1 MWRRQVQAL
10 LNGYDLTGY
19 IDGSIVVPP
28 ATITANGAVT
38 VNPAFKHWQRQDQL
52 IYSALLG
59 AISISVQPILSRT
72 TTSAEIWTKLMDT
85 YAKPSWS
92 HIQQLR
98 QQIKQWKK
106 DTKSIDEFFQGLV
119 MRFDQLALLGKPME
133 SEEQMEVIV
142 EGLSDDYK
150 QVIDQ
155 IQGREV
161 PPSLTEIHEKLL
173 NHEVKL
179 QAAASSLPIS
189 ANAASYRPPANNKH
203 NNSNNYRGQNRN
215 NNNRG
220 ANSYQQPRN
229 DQPSSRGYQ
238 GKCQICGVF
247 GHSARRC
254 SQLQM
259 SGAYSTPSPSQY
271 PNATVPWQPRAN
283 MAAMSY
289 NPWLLDSGATHHLTT
304 DLNNLALHQPYNGGE
319 EVTIADGSTLP
330 ITHTGSSTLS
340 TQSRSL
346 ALNNILYVPNLHKNL
361 ISVYKLCNAN
371 KVSVEFFPA
380 HFQVKDLSTGA
391 RLLQG
396 RTKDELY
403 EWPVP
408 SNTPISLFASPTPKT
423 TLPSWHSRLGH
434 PSPPVLKSLVSQF
447 SLPVSNSSQKHFP
460 CSHCLINKSHKL
472 PFYSNTIISYTPL
485 EYVYSDVWTSPVTSV
500 DNFKYYLIL
509 VDHYTRYTWL
519 YPLKQKSQV
528 RETFVAFKALVE
540 NRFQTKIRTL
550 YSDNGGEF
558 IALRQFL
565 LTHGISHLTSLPHTP
580 EHNGIAERKHR
591 HILETGLTLLTQ
603 ASIPTSYWTYAFGT
617 AVYLINRLPS
627 SVLNNESPYSKLF
640 KTSPNYLKLRVFGC
654 SCFPWLRPYTNH
666 KLERRSQPCVFLG
679 YSLTQSA
686 YLCLDR
692 SSGRVYT
699 SRHVQF
705 VEDQFPFSISDTHS
719 VSNSSPEE
727 ASPSCHQPPSRIP
740 IQSSSPPLVQA
751 PSSLP
756 PLSSDSHRRP
766 NAETSSSS
774 SSTNND
780 VVVSKDNTQVDN
792 RNNFIGP
799 TSSSSAQSQNNSNPS
814 SSIQTQNEPNPSPSP
829 TPQNSSPESSPS
841 SSTSATS
848 TVPNPPPPPP
858 TNNHPMRTRAKN
870 HITKPKTK
878 LSLLAKTVQTRPQIP
893 NTVNQ
898 ALRDEKW
905 RNAMGEEINA
915 QIRNNT
921 FELVPPKP
929 NQNVISTKWI
939 FTLKYLPNGTLDRY
953 KARLV
958 ARGFRQQYGLHY
970 SETFSPVVKSLTIRL
985 VLQLAVSRSWTI
997 KQLDVNN
1004 AFLQGT
1010 LTDEVYVT
1018 QPPGF
1023 IDPDRPHHVCR
1034 LKKAL
1039 YGLKQAPRAWY
1050 QELRNFVCSLG
1061 FTNSLADTS
1070 VFVYINDIQIV
1081 YCLVYVDDIIVTGSS
1096 DALVMAFITALSRRF
1111 SLKDPT
1117 DLVYFLG
1124 IEATRTS
1131 QGLHLMQHK
1140 YVYDLLS
1147 RMKMLDAKPVS
1158 TPMATHPKLSLY
1170 SGIALDE
1177 PGEYRTVIGSLQY
1190 LAFTRPDI
1198 AYAVNRLSQFMHR
1211 PTDIHWQAAKR
1222 VLRYLAGTATHGILL
1237 RSNSPLSLH
1246 AFSDADWAGDNDDF
1260 VSTNAYIV
1268 YLGSTPIAW
1277 SSKKQKGV
1285 ARSSTEAEYRAV
1297 ANTTSEI
1304 RWVCSLLT
1312 ELGITLPKMPV
1323 IYCDNVGATYLS
1335 ANPVFHSRM
1344 KHLALDYHFIR
1355 DNVSAGALRVSHIS
1369 THDQLAD
1376 ALTKPLPRQHFLQ
1389 FSSKIGVSK
1398 LPPS

>member
-1 MWRRQVQAL
+1 
-10 LNGYDLTGY
+10 
-19 IDGSIVVPP
+19 
-28 ATITANGAVT
+28 
-38 VNPAFKHWQRQDQL
+38 
-52 IYSALLG
+52 
-59 AISISVQPILSRT
+59 
-72 TTSAEIWTKLMDT
+72 
-85 YAKPSWS
+85 
-92 HIQQLR
+92 
-98 QQIKQWKK
+98 
-106 DTKSIDEFFQGLV
+106 
-119 MRFDQLALLGKPME
+119 
-133 SEEQMEVIV
+133 
-142 EGLSDDYK
+142 
-150 QVIDQ
+150 
-155 IQGREV
+155 
-161 PPSLTEIHEKLL
+161 
-173 NHEVKL
+173 
-179 QAAASSLPIS
+179 
-189 ANAASYRPPANNKH
+189 
-203 NNSNNYRGQNRN
+203 
-215 NNNRG
+215 
-220 ANSYQQPRN
+220 
-229 DQPSSRGYQ
+229 
-238 GKCQICGVF
+238 
-247 GHSARRC
+247 
-254 SQLQM
+254 
-259 SGAYSTPSPSQY
+259 
-271 PNATVPWQPRAN
+271 
-283 MAAMSY
+283 
-289 NPWLLDSGATHHLTT
+289 
-304 DLNNLALHQPYNGGE
+304 
-319 EVTIADGSTLP
+319 
-330 ITHTGSSTLS
+330 
-340 TQSRSL
+340 
-346 ALNNILYVPNLHKNL
+346 
-361 ISVYKLCNAN
+361 
-371 KVSVEFFPA
+371 
-380 HFQVKDLSTGA
+380 
-391 RLLQG
+391 
-396 RTKDELY
+396 
-403 EWPVP
+403 
-408 SNTPISLFASPTPKT
+408 
-423 TLPSWHSRLGH
+423 
-434 PSPPVLKSLVSQF
+434 
-447 SLPVSNSSQKHFP
+447 
-460 CSHCLINKSHKL
+460 
-472 PFYSNTIISYTPL
+472 
-485 EYVYSDVWTSPVTSV
+485 
-500 DNFKYYLIL
+500 
-509 VDHYTRYTWL
+509 
-519 YPLKQKSQV
+519 
-528 RETFVAFKALVE
+528 
-540 NRFQTKIRTL
+540 
-550 YSDNGGEF
+550 
-558 IALRQFL
+558 
-565 LTHGISHLTSLPHTP
+565 
-580 EHNGIAERKHR
+580 
-591 HILETGLTLLTQ
+591 
-603 ASIPTSYWTYAFGT
+603 
-617 AVYLINRLPS
+617 
-627 SVLNNESPYSKLF
+627 
-640 KTSPNYLKLRVFGC
+640 
-654 SCFPWLRPYTNH
+654 
-666 KLERRSQPCVFLG
+666 
-679 YSLTQSA
+679 
-686 YLCLDR
+686 
-692 SSGRVYT
+692 
-699 SRHVQF
+699 
-705 VEDQFPFSISDTHS
+705 
-719 VSNSSPEE
+719 
-727 ASPSCHQPPSRIP
+727 
-740 IQSSSPPLVQA
+740 
-751 PSSLP
+751 
-756 PLSSDSHRRP
+756 
-766 NAETSSSS
+766 
-774 SSTNND
+774 
-780 VVVSKDNTQVDN
+780 
-792 RNNFIGP
+792 
-799 TSSSSAQSQNNSNPS
+799 
-814 SSIQTQNEPNPSPSP
+814 
-829 TPQNSSPESSPS
+829 
-841 SSTSATS
+841 
-848 TVPNPPPPPP
+848 
-858 TNNHPMRTRAKN
+858 MRTRAKN

-1222 VLRYLAGTATHGILL
+1222 VLRYLAGTATH
-1237 RSNSPLSLH
+1237 
-1246 AFSDADWAGDNDDF
+1246 
-1260 VSTNAYIV
+1260 
-1268 YLGSTPIAW
+1268 AW